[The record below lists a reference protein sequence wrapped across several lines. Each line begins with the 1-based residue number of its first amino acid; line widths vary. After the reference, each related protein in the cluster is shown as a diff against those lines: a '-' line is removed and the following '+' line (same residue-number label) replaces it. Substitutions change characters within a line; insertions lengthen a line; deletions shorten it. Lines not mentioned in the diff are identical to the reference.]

1 MDVAVNS
8 IASIL
13 GDKPSQIAKLN
24 GAEKTQS
31 LRQERSVG
39 ETALSPAKKFE
50 AMVMS
55 QMVADIMPKDS
66 EYFGDGFSGDVWRS
80 MMSDQIAQL
89 MVKSADFGIA
99 ELVTK
104 DTAETPKTSK

>member
-1 MDVAVNS
+1 MDAAVNS
-8 IASIL
+8 IASVL
-13 GDKPSQIAKLN
+13 SDKSSQIAGLDS
-24 GAEKTQS
+24 TQRS
-31 LRQERSVG
+31 QALRQERNIG
-39 ETALSPAKKFE
+39 ETALSPAKEFE

-99 ELVTK
+99 ELISK
-104 DTAETPKTSK
+104 DGATTPETSK

>member
-1 MDVAVNS
+1 MDGAVNS
-8 IASIL
+8 IASVL
-13 GDKPSQIAKLN
+13 GGSPAQTAKLN
-24 GAEKTQS
+24 DVQKLQA

-39 ETALSPAKKFE
+39 ETALTPAKKFE

-55 QMVADIMPKDS
+55 QMVTEIMPKDS

-80 MMSDQIAQL
+80 MMSEQIAEL
-89 MVKSADFGIA
+89 IVKSADFGIA

-104 DTAETPKTSK
+104 DAGETPQTSK